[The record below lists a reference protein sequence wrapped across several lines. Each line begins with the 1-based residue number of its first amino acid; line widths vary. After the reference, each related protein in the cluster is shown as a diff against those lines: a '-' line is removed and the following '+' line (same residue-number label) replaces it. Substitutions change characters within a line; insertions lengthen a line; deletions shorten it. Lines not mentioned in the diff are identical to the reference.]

1 MLFFSSPLLAGVLV
15 FLGPFT
21 VFLSSA
27 PEKENERETDGEKI
41 IGKDGVTRRET
52 EMWRE
57 VSGKREKMK
66 SGVAFFTS
74 LFIKCL
80 NECAFKTSWGIK

>member
-27 PEKENERETDGEKI
+27 PEKENERETDGEKV

-66 SGVAFFTS
+66 RGVAFFTS